1 MGFEHEPVLL
11 AEVLEAL
18 AVRPGGR
25 YVDCTVGGGGH
36 SEAIARRLG
45 PDGRL
50 LALDRDPAALRAAG
64 ERLQPYADRVRL
76 VRTRFSRL
84 AEVVAEAGLDGVDG
98 VLFDLG
104 VSSPQVDDPGRGF
117 SYRHEAPLDM
127 RMDPD
132 APVTAADLV
141 ARLPEEELARILRE
155 YGEERFAAR
164 IARRIVAE
172 RERRPIRTTLQLAE
186 LVREAIPAPARRE
199 PQHPARRTFQALR
212 IAVNDELGELESALE
227 AAVRVLR
234 PGGRLVAIAFHS
246 LEDRIVKQFIARLAR
261 GCECPPGTPVCICG
275 KKPVLRP
282 VGRQPRLPGPEEIR
296 RNARARSARLRVA
309 EKLGPE
315 GVPV

>member
-18 AVRPGGR
+18 AVRPDGR

-64 ERLQPYADRVRL
+64 ERLKPFADRVRL

-84 AEVVAEAGLDGVDG
+84 AGVVTEAGLDGVDG

-117 SYRHEAPLDM
+117 SYRHDAPLDM

-132 APVTAADLV
+132 VPVTAADLV

-186 LVREAIPAPARRE
+186 LVRETIPAPARRE

-246 LEDRIVKQFIARLAR
+246 LEDRIVKQFIARQSR
-261 GCECPPGTPVCICG
+261 GCECPPGTPVCLCG

-296 RNARARSARLRVA
+296 RNPRARSARLRVA
-309 EKLGPE
+309 EKLGPD
-315 GVPV
+315 GLPV